1 MISLKVLDSID
12 ISIFIMEIHDIFF
25 LFRPIILLPII
36 LDLLYFRYII
46 YLVTRYNKHYY

>member
-25 LFRPIILLPII
+25 LFRPG
-36 LDLLYFRYII
+36 YII
-46 YLVTRYNKHYY
+46 YLLTHDITNELVDFDYQ